1 MSTTTTSAGPVPS
14 ISNPQSPSA
23 GRICLLLGDPSGIGP
38 ELVANLL
45 SDQNT
50 IDQTEVFIIGSELV
64 LRSGMAAAKAD
75 FEYTKAVD
83 DSGLEQI
90 YKSGRILLDEQF

>member
-75 FEYTKAVD
+75 FEYIKAVD
-83 DSGLEQI
+83 GTDQ
-90 YKSGRILLDEQF
+90 